1 MVLSLVEIY
10 FERQDGKQFGHIA
23 PNGFDAPFFPRPNLR
38 RDVIVGR
45 NGRMPLQKLRNAEVK
60 PRIIH
65 QDNHIGMPSHNV
77 AFALRHVA
85 KNGAQMEQNGHETH
99 IGQLAIVLH
108 TCTANGLHL
117 IATKETKL
125 GFGIALPQ
133 SLHQFGGMQIAAGLA
148 YKEII
153 FHVLR

>member
-1 MVLSLVEIY
+1 ML
-10 FERQDGKQFGHIA
+10 
-23 PNGFDAPFFPRPNLR
+23 
-38 RDVIVGR
+38 
-45 NGRMPLQKLRNAEVK
+45 LQKLCNAEVK
-60 PRIIH
+60 TRIIH

-108 TCTANGLHL
+108 ACAANGLHL

-133 SLHQFGGMQIAAGLA
+133 CFHQFGGMQIAACLT
-148 YKEII
+148 YEEII
-153 FHVLR
+153 FHVLC